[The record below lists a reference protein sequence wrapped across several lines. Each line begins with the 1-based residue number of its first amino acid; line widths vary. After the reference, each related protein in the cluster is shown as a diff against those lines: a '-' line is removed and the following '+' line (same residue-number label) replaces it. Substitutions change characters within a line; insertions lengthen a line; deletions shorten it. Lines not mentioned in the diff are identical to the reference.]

1 MNSKTRSF
9 IIYTIIF
16 ILFGI
21 LGYLFLW
28 SDGQDYFMFAI
39 TYGGL
44 YIMGL
49 LVLVYYYIKKPE
61 AEKMVEEEKRSL
73 AEIWRDHYQRNK
85 VVYWGA
91 CLLLVLGG
99 VILLL
104 VRAEGFFNFPCI
116 DIIVLGILIPLVFLL
131 ILFLCIYR
139 LYQFFIKRQS
149 IAPLI
154 FEKYFKKS
162 DAFSYVYAASM
173 ILVFLMISYMLI
185 MYIIHELIPLFHG

>member
-28 SDGQDYFMFAI
+28 SDRQDYFMFAV

-85 VVYWGA
+85 VVYWGT

-99 VILLL
+99 VMWLL
-104 VRAEGFFNFPCI
+104 VRAESFFYFPCS
-116 DIIVLGILIPLVFLL
+116 DIIVLGILIPLAFLL

-139 LYQFFIKRQS
+139 LYQFFIKKQPIS
-149 IAPLI
+149 PLA
-154 FEKYFKKS
+154 FEDYFTKS

-173 ILVFLMISYMLI
+173 ILVFLMISYVLI